1 MAELKLSEDIAKKTM
16 HEYRVVIQSL
26 LDTSSEDVVQN
37 ESLSHAAII
46 LAEMARHA
54 KNSFFAIAQS
64 LNPEAW
70 GGEVV
75 QALADARR
83 RNVDIE
89 LLVTETDENK
99 LVHLRAWN
107 DDVRACIK
115 KVSAK
120 ILNLGFDLP
129 NFAVM
134 DGKALRFEVDKKCA
148 SATFCANVP
157 QDALVA
163 QGWFQTLKQGAVP
176 LNFA

>member
-1 MAELKLSEDIAKKTM
+1 MTPLELPEDIAKKTM
-16 HEYRVVIQSL
+16 HEYRVVIRSL
-26 LDTSSEDVVQN
+26 LDTNSEDVVQN

-46 LAEMARHA
+46 LAEMAQHA

-64 LNPEAW
+64 LNHEAW
-70 GGEVV
+70 DEEVV
-75 QALADARR
+75 QALADALRR
-83 RNVDIE
+83 GVDIE
-89 LLVTETDENK
+89 LLVTDTDEAN
-99 LVHLRAWN
+99 LAHLRSWN
-107 DDVRACIK
+107 GEIRNCIK

-157 QDALVA
+157 RNALIA
-163 QGWFQTLKQGAVP
+163 QGWFRTLKQGALP
-176 LNFA
+176 LKFA